1 MTAFLNAILS
11 PIFTGMSPLVFGA
24 MLLIIGCVL
33 TNVCNSLVIGMILQP
48 VVATYCL
55 QAGINS
61 APLVS
66 IMGIFVL
73 SCAIATPAASPFA
86 AMLFSNKSWLKSGDI
101 YRYNIMYVVLELV
114 LALLVGLPLANA
126 LIH

>member
-1 MTAFLNAILS
+1 
-11 PIFTGMSPLVFGA
+11 
-24 MLLIIGCVL
+24 
-33 TNVCNSLVIGMILQP
+33 MILQP

-114 LALLVGLPLANA
+114 LALLVGLPLANV

>member
-1 MTAFLNAILS
+1 MAPKTSGLIPVKIGERIAFKNAVT
-11 PIFTGMSPLVFGA
+11 P
-24 MLLIIGCVL
+24 
-33 TNVCNSLVIGMILQP
+33 
-48 VVATYCL
+48 
-55 QAGINS
+55 
-61 APLVS
+61 
-66 IMGIFVL
+66 VL